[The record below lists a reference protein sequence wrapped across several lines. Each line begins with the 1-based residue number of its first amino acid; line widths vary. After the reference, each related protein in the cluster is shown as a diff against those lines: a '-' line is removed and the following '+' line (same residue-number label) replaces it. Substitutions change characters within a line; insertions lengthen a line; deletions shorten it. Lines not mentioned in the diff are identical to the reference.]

1 MHFVQQLHK
10 TTNNQVE
17 EDAAIMSFMTQEKV
31 VAFIKMRKKQ
41 VLFWGIL
48 ALAFL
53 LRCLRFAAV
62 PDGINQ
68 DEAMGAMDA
77 WALSQ
82 YGTDRFG
89 TFLPVHFAAWQ
100 TSQMSVLLSYCMIPF
115 IKIFGFSTVT
125 VRLPMLLISTGAV
138 ALVYLVGQKLFG
150 ERIALVAM
158 LLTAVNPWQFMQSRW
173 SLDCNLFPHVFLLA
187 FYLLLLG
194 LEKRRYLYLSMP
206 VFGLTFYCYG
216 IAAYSVTAFLFVFF
230 VWCLWKRQIRFREG
244 VLCAVLFTIVAL
256 PEIIVLGI
264 NAIHFGQTIETPLF
278 TMPYF
283 PYSVR
288 SADILLLNFSFAQL
302 GRNAWALF
310 SHVFLQLPDIF
321 FNSIPAFGP
330 LYHVSIPFVFA
341 GIVIYT
347 AKLFGEKDTAK
358 QTKMLA
364 LWGFLI
370 TGIWVGLITYEVNI
384 NRVNIIFY
392 PLLLLCAYGIDL
404 VIQKWRKLLPVI
416 AVVYGIS
423 SVLFFVT
430 YFTSYAQESGKYYNR
445 DFLNAI
451 VEADNLE
458 AYDSLYIT
466 GNLGWQFNQ
475 SATEILTQYACRID
489 ALYYQGKSNFS
500 NGRELPDYAD
510 RYHYIYPEKQG
521 GELAGLVGD
530 GLLVL
535 HKDDL
540 EYITFDY
547 KEIDTVGD
555 YVLVTV
561 QN

>member
-53 LRCLRFAAV
+53 LRCIRFAAV

-100 TSQMSVLLSYCMIPF
+100 TSQMSVLLSYCMIPL

-194 LEKRRYLYLSMP
+194 LEKRRYLYLAMP

-288 SADILLLNFSFAQL
+288 SADILLLNFSLAQL

-404 VIQKWRKLLPVI
+404 AIQKWRKLLPVI
-416 AVVYGIS
+416 VVAYGIS

-489 ALYYQGKSNFS
+489 ALYYQGKSNSS

>member
-1 MHFVQQLHK
+1 
-10 TTNNQVE
+10 
-17 EDAAIMSFMTQEKV
+17 MTMTMT
-31 VAFIKMRKKQ
+31 AKKKKI
-41 VLFWGIL
+41 LFWSIL
-48 ALAFL
+48 ALAII
-53 LRCLRFAAV
+53 LRCIRFAAV

-77 WALSQ
+77 WALSK

-115 IKIFGFSTVT
+115 IKVFGFSTVT
-125 VRLPMLLISTGAV
+125 VRMPMLLVSCGAV
-138 ALVYLVGQKLFG
+138 ALVYLVSEKLFD
-150 ERIALVAM
+150 ERIAFIAM

-194 LEKRRYLYLSMP
+194 LEKRRYLYLSMIF
-206 VFGLTFYCYG
+206 FGLTFYCYG

-244 VLCAVLFTIVAL
+244 VLCAMLFTIVAL

-302 GRNAWALF
+302 GRNAWSLF

-330 LYHVSIPFVFA
+330 LYHVSIPFVFI
-341 GIVIYT
+341 GIIVFTIR
-347 AKLFGEKDTAK
+347 LFKEKQIEK
-358 QTKMLA
+358 QTQMLT

-392 PLLLLCAYGIDL
+392 PVIVLCAYGISLAVD
-404 VIQKWRKLLPVI
+404 KCRKLLPVI
-416 AVVYGIS
+416 MAVYAVS
-423 SVLFFVT
+423 SVLFFTT
-430 YFTSYAQESGKYYNR
+430 YFTEYAEESRYYYNR
-445 DFLNAI
+445 DFLDA
-451 VEADNLE
+451 VAEADGMQG
-458 AYDSLYIT
+458 YDSLYIT

-489 ALYYQGKSNFS
+489 ARYYQS
-500 NGRELPDYAD
+500 EDYAQC
-510 RYHYIYPEKQG
+510 YHYIYPEKSG
-521 GELAGLVGD
+521 AELAEVVGD
-530 GLLVL
+530 GLMVL
-535 HKDDL
+535 YEGDL
-540 EYITFDY
+540 QYLQFPYEV
-547 KEIDTVGD
+547 IDTVGE
-555 YVLVTV
+555 YSLVTAKF
-561 QN
+561 